1 MKRIAL
7 LVLLVTPL
15 LSSCAAAGTWWS
27 PGQFRMTAPI
37 EDNAAASCAVPPI
50 LWTVPAATPRINH
63 LKITQGAYA
72 WEDSITTT
80 AGTSTAF
87 TPPYVPAGT
96 LITATGW
103 CSDPGHPEKPG
114 CPMVITRTPLAVAVP
129 PAAPGLVAY

>member
-7 LVLLVTPL
+7 LVVLLTPL

-27 PGQFRMTAPI
+27 PGSFRMTAPTA
-37 EDNAAASCAVPPI
+37 DNAAASCAAAPV
-50 LWTVPAATPRINH
+50 LWPVSASAPRVCH
-63 LKITQGAYA
+63 LRLAQGAYA
-72 WEDSITTT
+72 WEDSVATT
-80 AGTSTAF
+80 AGAEAVF

-103 CSDPGHPEKPG
+103 ASDMGGAG
-114 CPMVITRTPLAVAVP
+114 CPMVITRTPLAVTKP